1 MIGTP
6 STTQSDARMIRGD
19 PVAAAEPASSGSVGT
34 AARVAVGLLGAVL
47 VAGALAAGYLA
58 AGRPTGPVLP
68 PDRARE
74 FGPFTLTDRTG
85 RTVTRAEFDGK
96 FCVVSFV
103 FTSCGFSCLEVS
115 RRMAEV
121 QRRVDGQ
128 DDVRLVSLTVDP
140 RTDTPSVLARF
151 AARFGA
157 DTDRWLF
164 LTGDQAVLY
173 PLIETSFL
181 PKDSE
186 GGYRPMPGE
195 FGHTDRI
202 ALVDPRGK
210 VRAYFDG
217 MSAGTPAV
225 LVAELDRLR
234 RDPSFR

>member
-1 MIGTP
+1 MVQTLIREGTERARRR
-6 STTQSDARMIRGD
+6 QAISDEVKSWEERRH
-19 PVAAAEPASSGSVGT
+19 
-34 AARVAVGLLGAVL
+34 R
-47 VAGALAAGYLA
+47 AAGQ
-58 AGRPTGPVLP
+58 
-68 PDRARE
+68 
-74 FGPFTLTDRTG
+74 
-85 RTVTRAEFDGK
+85 
-96 FCVVSFV
+96 
-103 FTSCGFSCLEVS
+103 
-115 RRMAEV
+115 MAEV

-164 LTGDQAVLY
+164 LTGDRAVLY

-181 PKDSE
+181 PKDIE

-217 MSAGTPAV
+217 MSAGTPAA

-234 RDPSFR
+234 SDPSFR